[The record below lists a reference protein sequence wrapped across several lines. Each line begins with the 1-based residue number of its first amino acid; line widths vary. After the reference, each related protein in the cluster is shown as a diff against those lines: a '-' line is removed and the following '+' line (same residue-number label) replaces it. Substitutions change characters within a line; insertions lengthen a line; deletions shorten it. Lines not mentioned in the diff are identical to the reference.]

1 MSHQNDNIIP
11 NGKTQYD
18 QSVLAEAIK
27 RSSFSVTT
35 LRLCAWAN
43 MASSNMNA
51 SGFLARNWLHR
62 KCIRTCKAVLKKVAG
77 ISLV

>member
-11 NGKTQYD
+11 NGKIQYD

-35 LRLCAWAN
+35 LRLCAWAS
-43 MASSNMNA
+43 MASSNINA

-62 KCIRTCKAVLKKVAG
+62 KCRRTSKAVLKKVAG